1 MLKSQNSLTLNSM
14 NICKET
20 MMPIKRVTLKRFKAL
35 GIPIH
40 RSYIHVNEKP
50 IPFKKFKKFLDA
62 VSKSKKD
69 KDV

>member
-1 MLKSQNSLTLNSM
+1 
-14 NICKET
+14 
-20 MMPIKRVTLKRFKAL
+20 MPIKRVTLKRFKAL

-50 IPFKKFKKFLDA
+50 IPYKKFKKFLDT

-69 KDV
+69 KDG

>member
-1 MLKSQNSLTLNSM
+1 
-14 NICKET
+14 
-20 MMPIKRVTLKRFKAL
+20 MPIRRVTPKEFKAL

-50 IPFKKFKKFLDA
+50 IPHEKFKKLLDA

-69 KDV
+69 KDG

>member
-1 MLKSQNSLTLNSM
+1 
-14 NICKET
+14 
-20 MMPIKRVTLKRFKAL
+20 MPIRRVTPKEFKAL

-50 IPFKKFKKFLDA
+50 IPFKKFLDA

-69 KDV
+69 KDG